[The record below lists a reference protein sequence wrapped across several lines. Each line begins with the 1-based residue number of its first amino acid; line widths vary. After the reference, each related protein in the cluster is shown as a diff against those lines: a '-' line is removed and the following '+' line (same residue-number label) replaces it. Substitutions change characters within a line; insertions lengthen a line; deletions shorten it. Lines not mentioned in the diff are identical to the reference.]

1 MKKPLLFILLFISG
15 LLNAQNV
22 FNYGFATPTATM
34 TSTDG
39 WSRVNQSTLPSTTAL
54 WSVASYTSV
63 TVSATVMQPHSK
75 FRFTVLE
82 LFVQY
87 QTGKTELLILLH

>member
-39 WSRVNQSTLPSTTAL
+39 WSRVNQSTLPSSTAL
-54 WSVASYTSV
+54 WSVAS
-63 TVSATVMQPHSK
+63 
-75 FRFTVLE
+75 
-82 LFVQY
+82 
-87 QTGKTELLILLH
+87 